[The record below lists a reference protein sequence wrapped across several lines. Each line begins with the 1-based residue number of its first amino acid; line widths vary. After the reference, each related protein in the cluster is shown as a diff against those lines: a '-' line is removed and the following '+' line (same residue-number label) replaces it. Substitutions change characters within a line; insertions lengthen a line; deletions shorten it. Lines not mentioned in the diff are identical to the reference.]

1 MNLRTRCVMALNKGV
16 LTTLAARKRL
26 AVEPLI
32 TILQHFFELVDSG
45 ILILFLGVQL
55 RKNDNLQKERKKP
68 QSVRYGVIN
77 Y

>member
-1 MNLRTRCVMALNKGV
+1 MQGFPPIGAMNLRTRCVMALNEGV

-55 RKNDNLQKERKKP
+55 RKNDNLQKERK
-68 QSVRYGVIN
+68 
-77 Y
+77 